1 MGKISDYAEI
11 KYLRERYDKVEAEY
25 ITLIKRN
32 GGKLCPVKY
41 PEEIQKLIDIF
52 EPYMIG
58 CHLENAPKEAIEAAE
73 KF

>member
-1 MGKISDYAEI
+1 MPSPASLPSSDFPSPPLWDLPHQFINDQKWRKIM
-11 KYLRERYDKVEAEY
+11 
-25 ITLIKRN
+25 
-32 GGKLCPVKY
+32 PVKY